1 MPDRNPLLPQTRP
14 TASNKFQV
22 LYHTLYSTFVQ
33 CLSYAWNSP
42 DIYWKAKEQKVHKYI
57 KGLMVCQQRALATQ
71 PPFPPSISGQPP
83 TPSWATPLLSLL
95 FFSLSTS
102 RTFDLFQT
110 KLATKSLWIRGIK
123 NWPKVTWLV
132 FVSNQFLRI
141 HKQYFL

>member
-33 CLSYAWNSP
+33 CLSYSLLGTAQTYTEKPKNHTKST
-42 DIYWKAKEQKVHKYI
+42 QVHQRSDGLPE
-57 KGLMVCQQRALATQ
+57 KGIGY
-71 PPFPPSISGQPP
+71 PPSISGQPP

-110 KLATKSLWIRGIK
+110 KLATKSLWIRSIE